1 MSSHPLCN
9 HPTRHRDGTMSFCWQ
24 KKGHDGDHKPAG
36 SPPAR
41 LEDEAIDGVAL
52 QPDDALRV
60 FDRLHELEA
69 AKSKRLTQEQI
80 ESLPQFARD
89 WIYDLET
96 RCDPAGE
103 LAELRLMQ
111 DTVKAQQVLIEELK
125 AAQKK

>member
-1 MSSHPLCN
+1 MKNGQIDLTTMLDIALTMVKGIE
-9 HPTRHRDGTMSFCWQ
+9 TRSGYADRCEVARIISECKVKASALD
-24 KKGHDGDHKPAG
+24 
-36 SPPAR
+36 SP
-41 LEDEAIDGVAL
+41 
-52 QPDDALRV
+52 
-60 FDRLHELEA
+60 
-69 AKSKRLTQEQI
+69 KSNRLTQEQI
-80 ESLPQFARD
+80 ESLPKFARD